1 MKAVLVLLISLFTFS
16 DDVFSKEKL
25 LPNTLL
31 EIKVIKNWEPIKNF
45 QKFKEYSQKRPMP
58 ENKRFIER
66 NDKEWKCFDR
76 IKNVNPYPKDDNSH
90 MIWFSCQNY
99 LHFIGNKNP
108 QIIGDILLHWASAK
122 KDPMIEKKTTKA
134 IGYNVSGYDIPS
146 TIGTFTQFY
155 AVWYNE
161 INFTEQERQLVNKYL
176 VQKLLDQK
184 FKVLN
189 HGKRKCNIKKL
200 KSIYSKNT
208 GTNNCGNIRMKVAV
222 GEIML
227 GFRLE
232 DQELLDKGH
241 KDIYVVQ
248 AFINKDGININHA
261 SRGANTVNYSWE
273 YTGYSSIL
281 AEVYR
286 PVGYDYFEHTLPRG
300 AKVKDYLKFNYRL
313 LKDFKLTAKW
323 AKRNV
328 GSQSNPYKNISK
340 LTQAEYLQTEYA
352 ENVYSWEYGD
362 KEFIKAHPRFTKKY
376 MPELYS
382 NVSEEEIKKF
392 FKSREGQISANKGV
406 SSYALYYGN
415 N

>member
-1 MKAVLVLLISLFTFS
+1 MRIVLLIVINLIVFC
-16 DDVFSKEKL
+16 DLAFSKEKL

-31 EIKVIKNWEPIKNF
+31 EIKVIENWEPVKNF
-45 QKFKEYSQKRPMP
+45 QKFKEYSNLTPM
-58 ENKRFIER
+58 KGFLER
-66 NDKEWKCFDR
+66 KNKEWNCFDR
-76 IKNVNPYPKDDNSH
+76 IKNVDPYPKTDDSH
-90 MIWFSCQNY
+90 WAWFTCQNY
-99 LHFIGNKNP
+99 LHFAGTNNP
-108 QIIGDILLHWASAK
+108 QIIGDILLSWASAK
-122 KDPMIEKKTTKA
+122 KDPMIVKRA
-134 IGYNVSGYDIPS
+134 SGYNVAGYDIPS
-146 TIGTFTQFY
+146 TIGTFAQLY
-155 AVWYNE
+155 AVWYKE
-161 INFTEQERQLVNKYL
+161 INYTEKERQLVNKYL
-176 VQKLLDQK
+176 VQKLFDQK

-189 HGKRKCNIKKL
+189 KGARKCNIKKL

-227 GFRLE
+227 GFRLKN
-232 DQELLDKGH
+232 QELLDKGH

-286 PVGYDYFEHTLPRG
+286 PVGYDYFEHTFPRG
-300 AKVKDYLKFNYRL
+300 AKVKDYIKFNYKL
-313 LKDFKLTAKW
+313 LKDFKLTAEW

-328 GSQSNPYKNISK
+328 GSQFDKYKNISK

-352 ENVYSWEYGD
+352 ENVYSFEYGD

-376 MPELYS
+376 MTEIYS
-382 NVSEEEIKKF
+382 SVSEEEIKNF
-392 FKSREGQISANKGV
+392 HKSREGLISANKGV
-406 SSYALYYGN
+406 SSYGLYYGN

>member
-1 MKAVLVLLISLFTFS
+1 MRSALIILLSLITFYNPA
-16 DDVFSKEKL
+16 FSKEKL

-31 EIKVIKNWEPIKNF
+31 EIKVIENWEPVKNF
-45 QKFKEYSQKRPMP
+45 KKFKEYSKLTPM
-58 ENKRFIER
+58 KGFLER
-66 NDKEWKCFDR
+66 KNKEWNCFDR
-76 IKNVNPYPKDDNSH
+76 IKNVDPYPKDDKSH
-90 MIWFSCQNY
+90 HAWFSCQNY
-99 LHFIGNKNP
+99 LHVVGTLNP
-108 QIIGDILLHWASAK
+108 QLIGDILLFWASAK
-122 KDPMIEKKTTKA
+122 KDPMIAKKTTKS

-146 TIGTFTQFY
+146 TLGTFAQFY

-161 INFTEQERQLVNKYL
+161 INFTDQERELVNKYL
-176 VQKLLDQK
+176 VQKLFDQK

-189 HGKRKCNIKKL
+189 YGSRKCNIKKL

-232 DQELLDKGH
+232 NQKLLDKGH

-248 AFINKDGININHA
+248 AFININLA
-261 SRGANTVNYSWE
+261 SRGASTVNYSWE

-323 AKRNV
+323 AKYDV
-328 GSQSNPYKNISK
+328 GSKSNPYKKISK
-340 LTQAEYLQTEYA
+340 ITQAEYILTENAKDAYR
-352 ENVYSWEYGD
+352 YKDGD
-362 KEFIKAHPRFTKKY
+362 KEFIKAHSRFTKRY

-382 NVSEEEIKKF
+382 SVSEEEIKNYHRSK
-392 FKSREGQISANKGV
+392 EGLISANKGV
-406 SSYALYYGN
+406 SSYGLYYGN
-415 N
+415 S

>member
-1 MKAVLVLLISLFTFS
+1 MRIVLLIVINLIVFCDLS
-16 DDVFSKEKL
+16 FSKEKL

-31 EIKVIKNWEPIKNF
+31 EIKVIENWEPVKNF
-45 QKFKEYSQKRPMP
+45 QKFKEYSNLAPIKG
-58 ENKRFIER
+58 FLER
-66 NDKEWKCFDR
+66 KNKEWDCFDR
-76 IKNVNPYPKDDNSH
+76 IKNVDPYPKTDNSH
-90 MIWFSCQNY
+90 WAWFTCQNY
-99 LHFIGNKNP
+99 LHFAGTNNP
-108 QIIGDILLHWASAK
+108 QIIGDILLSWASAK
-122 KDPMIEKKTTKA
+122 KDPMIVKRA
-134 IGYNVSGYDIPS
+134 SGYNVAGYDIPS
-146 TIGTFTQFY
+146 TIGTFAQFY
-155 AVWYNE
+155 AVWYKE
-161 INFTEQERQLVNKYL
+161 INYTEKERQLVNKYL
-176 VQKLLDQK
+176 VQKLFDQK

-189 HGKRKCNIKKL
+189 KGARKCNIKKL

-286 PVGYDYFEHTLPRG
+286 PVGYDYFEHTFPRG

-313 LKDFKLTAKW
+313 LKDFKLTAEW

-328 GSQSNPYKNISK
+328 GSMFDKYKNISK

-352 ENVYSWEYGD
+352 ENVYSFEHGD

-376 MPELYS
+376 MPEVYS
-382 NVSEEEIKKF
+382 SVSEEEIKNF
-392 FKSREGQISANKGV
+392 HKSREGLISANKGV
-406 SSYALYYGN
+406 SSYGLYYGN

>member
-1 MKAVLVLLISLFTFS
+1 MKTILVLLISLFTFG
-16 DDVFSKEKL
+16 DNVFSKEKL

-31 EIKVIKNWEPIKNF
+31 EIKVIKNWEPVNNF
-45 QKFKEYSQKRPMP
+45 QKFKEYSKLTPVNGYLER
-58 ENKRFIER
+58 ENK
-66 NDKEWKCFDR
+66 KLKCFDR
-76 IKNVNPYPKDDNSH
+76 IKNVKPYPKDDNSH
-90 MIWFSCQNY
+90 LAWFKCQNY
-99 LHFIGNKNP
+99 LHVVGTLNP
-108 QIIGDILLHWASAK
+108 QLIGDILLFWASAK
-122 KDPMIEKKTTKA
+122 KDPMIAKKTTKA

-146 TIGTFTQFY
+146 TLGTFAQFY
-155 AVWYNE
+155 AVWYKE
-161 INFTEQERQLVNKYL
+161 INYTNQERELVNTYL
-176 VQKLLDQK
+176 VQKLFDQK

-189 HGKRKCNIKKL
+189 HGSRKCNIKKL

-281 AEVYR
+281 VEVYR
-286 PVGYDYFEHTLPRG
+286 PVGYDYFEHTFPRG
-300 AKVKDYLKFNYRL
+300 AKVKDYLKFNYRF

-328 GSQSNPYKNISK
+328 GSMSNPYKKISN
-340 LTQAEYLQTEYA
+340 LTQAEYLKTQYA
-352 ENVYSWEYGD
+352 ENVYSFEHGD

-376 MPELYS
+376 IPEVYS
-382 NVSEEEIKKF
+382 SVSEEEIKNF
-392 FKSREGQISANKGV
+392 NKSREGLISANKGI

>member
-1 MKAVLVLLISLFTFS
+1 MRIVLLIVINLIVFCDLS
-16 DDVFSKEKL
+16 FSKEKL

-31 EIKVIKNWEPIKNF
+31 EIKVIENWEPVKNF
-45 QKFKEYSQKRPMP
+45 QKFKEYSNLTPM
-58 ENKRFIER
+58 KGFLER
-66 NDKEWKCFDR
+66 KNKEWDCFDR
-76 IKNVNPYPKDDNSH
+76 IKNVDPYPKTDNSH
-90 MIWFSCQNY
+90 WAWFTCQNY
-99 LHFIGNKNP
+99 LHFAGTNNP
-108 QIIGDILLHWASAK
+108 QIIGDILLSWASAK
-122 KDPMIEKKTTKA
+122 KDPMIVKRA
-134 IGYNVSGYDIPS
+134 SGYNVAGYDIPS
-146 TIGTFTQFY
+146 TIGTFAQFY
-155 AVWYNE
+155 AVWYKE
-161 INFTEQERQLVNKYL
+161 INYTEKERQLVNKYL
-176 VQKLLDQK
+176 VQKLFDQK

-189 HGKRKCNIKKL
+189 KGARKCNIKKL

-286 PVGYDYFEHTLPRG
+286 PAGYDYFEHTFPRG
-300 AKVKDYLKFNYRL
+300 AKVKDYVKFNYKL
-313 LKDFKLTAKW
+313 LKNFKLTAEW

-328 GSQSNPYKNISK
+328 GSNFDKYKNISK

-352 ENVYSWEYGD
+352 ENVYSFEHGD

-376 MPELYS
+376 MPEVYS
-382 NVSEEEIKKF
+382 SVSEEEIKDF
-392 FKSREGQISANKGV
+392 YKSREGLISANKGV
-406 SSYALYYGN
+406 SSYGLYYGN

>member
-1 MKAVLVLLISLFTFS
+1 MRIILIILLSLITFYNS
-16 DDVFSKEKL
+16 AFSKEKL
-25 LPNTLL
+25 LPNRLL
-31 EIKVIKNWEPIKNF
+31 EIKVIENWEPVKNF
-45 QKFKEYSQKRPMP
+45 QKFKQYSKKIPIRGWYTTKN
-58 ENKRFIER
+58 E
-66 NDKEWKCFDR
+66 EWNCFNR
-76 IKNVNPYPKDDNSH
+76 IKNVDPYPKDDYSH
-90 MIWFSCQNY
+90 WAWFTCQGY
-99 LHFIGNKNP
+99 LHFAGTNNP

-122 KDPMIEKKTTKA
+122 KDPMIVKRGS
-134 IGYNVSGYDIPS
+134 GYNVAGYDLPS
-146 TIGTFTQFY
+146 TLGTFAQFY

-161 INFTEQERQLVNKYL
+161 INYSKQERQLVNKYL
-176 VQKLLDQK
+176 VQKLFDQK

-189 HGKRKCNIKKL
+189 KGTRKCNIKKL

-227 GFRLE
+227 GFRLKN
-232 DQELLDKGH
+232 QELLDKGH

-286 PVGYDYFEHTLPRG
+286 PVGYDYFEHIFPRG

-313 LKDFKLTAKW
+313 LKDFKLTEKW

-328 GSQSNPYKNISK
+328 GSMSNPYRNISK

-352 ENVYSWEYGD
+352 ENVYSFEHGD

-376 MPELYS
+376 MPEVYS
-382 NVSEEEIKKF
+382 SVSEEEIKDF
-392 FKSREGQISANKGV
+392 YKSREGLISANKGV
-406 SSYALYYGN
+406 SSYGLYYGN

>member
-1 MKAVLVLLISLFTFS
+1 MRSALIILLSLITFYNPA
-16 DDVFSKEKL
+16 FSKEKL

-31 EIKVIKNWEPIKNF
+31 EIKVIENWEPVKNF
-45 QKFKEYSQKRPMP
+45 QKFKEYSNLTPM
-58 ENKRFIER
+58 KRFLER
-66 NDKEWKCFDR
+66 KDKEWNCFDR
-76 IKNVNPYPKDDNSH
+76 IKNVDPYPKTDDSH
-90 MIWFSCQNY
+90 WAWFTCQNY
-99 LHFIGNKNP
+99 LHFAGTNNP

-122 KDPMIEKKTTKA
+122 KDLMIVKRA
-134 IGYNVSGYDIPS
+134 SGYNVAGYDIPS
-146 TIGTFTQFY
+146 TIGTFAQFY

-161 INFTEQERQLVNKYL
+161 INYSKQERQLVNKYL
-176 VQKLLDQK
+176 VQKLFDQK

-189 HGKRKCNIKKL
+189 KGTRKCNIKKL

-286 PVGYDYFEHTLPRG
+286 PVGYDYFEHTFPRG

-313 LKDFKLTAKW
+313 LKDFKLTAEW

-328 GSQSNPYKNISK
+328 GSQFDKYKNISK

-352 ENVYSWEYGD
+352 ENVYSFEHGD

-376 MPELYS
+376 MPEVYS
-382 NVSEEEIKKF
+382 SVSEEEIKDF
-392 FKSREGQISANKGV
+392 YKSREGLISANKGV
-406 SSYALYYGN
+406 SSYGLYYGN

>member
-1 MKAVLVLLISLFTFS
+1 MRIILIIVISLISFCNFA
-16 DDVFSKEKL
+16 FSKEKL

-31 EIKVIKNWEPIKNF
+31 EIKVIENWEPVKNF
-45 QKFKEYSQKRPMP
+45 QKFKEYSNLTPM
-58 ENKRFIER
+58 KGFLER
-66 NDKEWKCFDR
+66 KDKEWNCFDR
-76 IKNVNPYPKDDNSH
+76 INNVDPYPKTDDSH
-90 MIWFSCQNY
+90 WAWFTCQNY
-99 LHFIGNKNP
+99 LHFAGTNNP
-108 QIIGDILLHWASAK
+108 QIISDILLSWASAK
-122 KDPMIEKKTTKA
+122 KDPMIVKRA
-134 IGYNVSGYDIPS
+134 SGYNVAGYDIPS
-146 TIGTFTQFY
+146 TIGTFAQFY
-155 AVWYNE
+155 AVWYKE
-161 INFTEQERQLVNKYL
+161 INYTKQERQLVDKYL
-176 VQKLLDQK
+176 VQKLFDQK

-189 HGKRKCNIKKL
+189 QGKRKCNIKKL

-232 DQELLDKGH
+232 NQELLDKGH
-241 KDIYVVQ
+241 EDIYVVQ

-286 PVGYDYFEHTLPRG
+286 PVGYDYFEHTFPRG

-313 LKDFKLTAKW
+313 LKDFKLTAEW

-328 GSQSNPYKNISK
+328 GSMFEPYKNISK

-352 ENVYSWEYGD
+352 ENVYSFEHGD
-362 KEFIKAHPRFTKKY
+362 REFIKAHPRFTKKY
-376 MPELYS
+376 MPEIYS
-382 NVSEEEIKKF
+382 SVSEEEIKNF
-392 FKSREGQISANKGV
+392 YKSREGLISANKGV

>member
-1 MKAVLVLLISLFTFS
+1 MRIVLLIVINLIVFC
-16 DDVFSKEKL
+16 DLAFSKEKL

-31 EIKVIKNWEPIKNF
+31 EIKVIENWEPVKNF
-45 QKFKEYSQKRPMP
+45 QKFKEYSNLTPM
-58 ENKRFIER
+58 KGFLER
-66 NDKEWKCFDR
+66 KNKEWDCFDR
-76 IKNVNPYPKDDNSH
+76 IKNVDPYPKTDNSH
-90 MIWFSCQNY
+90 WAWFTCQNY
-99 LHFIGNKNP
+99 LHFAGTNNP
-108 QIIGDILLHWASAK
+108 QIIGDILLSWASAK
-122 KDPMIEKKTTKA
+122 KDPMIVKRA
-134 IGYNVSGYDIPS
+134 SGYNVAGYDIPS
-146 TIGTFTQFY
+146 TIGTFAQFY
-155 AVWYNE
+155 AVWYKE
-161 INFTEQERQLVNKYL
+161 INYTEKERQLVNKYL
-176 VQKLLDQK
+176 VQKLFDQK

-189 HGKRKCNIKKL
+189 KGARKCNIKKL

-286 PVGYDYFEHTLPRG
+286 PAGYDYFEHTFPRG
-300 AKVKDYLKFNYRL
+300 AKVKDYVKFNYKL
-313 LKDFKLTAKW
+313 LKNFKLTAEW

-328 GSQSNPYKNISK
+328 GSNFDKYKNISK

-352 ENVYSWEYGD
+352 ENVYSFEHGD

-376 MPELYS
+376 MPEVYS
-382 NVSEEEIKKF
+382 SVSEEEIKDF
-392 FKSREGQISANKGV
+392 YKSREGLISANKGV
-406 SSYALYYGN
+406 SSYGLYYGN

>member
-1 MKAVLVLLISLFTFS
+1 MRIVLLIVLNLIVFC
-16 DDVFSKEKL
+16 DLAFSKEKL

-31 EIKVIKNWEPIKNF
+31 EIKVIENWEPVKNF
-45 QKFKEYSQKRPMP
+45 QKFKEYSNLAPIKG
-58 ENKRFIER
+58 FLER
-66 NDKEWKCFDR
+66 KNKEWDCFDR
-76 IKNVNPYPKDDNSH
+76 IKNVDPYPKTDNSH
-90 MIWFSCQNY
+90 WAWFTCQNY
-99 LHFIGNKNP
+99 LHFAGTNNP
-108 QIIGDILLHWASAK
+108 QIIGDILLSWASAK
-122 KDPMIEKKTTKA
+122 KDPMIVKRA
-134 IGYNVSGYDIPS
+134 SGYNVAGYDIPS
-146 TIGTFTQFY
+146 TIGTFAQFY
-155 AVWYNE
+155 GVWYKE
-161 INFTEQERQLVNKYL
+161 IKYTEKERQLVNKYL
-176 VQKLLDQK
+176 VQKLFDQK

-189 HGKRKCNIKKL
+189 KGARKCNIKKL

-227 GFRLE
+227 GFRLK

-286 PVGYDYFEHTLPRG
+286 PVGYDYFEHTFPRG
-300 AKVKDYLKFNYRL
+300 AKVKDYLIFNYRL
-313 LKDFKLTAKW
+313 LKDFKLTAEW

-328 GSQSNPYKNISK
+328 GSMFDKYKNISK

-352 ENVYSWEYGD
+352 ENVYSFEHGD

-376 MPELYS
+376 MPEVYS
-382 NVSEEEIKKF
+382 SVSEEEIKNF
-392 FKSREGQISANKGV
+392 HKSREGLISANKGV
-406 SSYALYYGN
+406 SSYGLYYGN

>member
-1 MKAVLVLLISLFTFS
+1 MRSALIILLSLITFYNPA
-16 DDVFSKEKL
+16 FSKEKL

-31 EIKVIKNWEPIKNF
+31 EIKVIENWEPVKNF
-45 QKFKEYSQKRPMP
+45 QKFKEYSKLTPM
-58 ENKRFIER
+58 KGFLER
-66 NDKEWKCFDR
+66 KNKEWNCFDR
-76 IKNVNPYPKDDNSH
+76 IKNVDPYPKDDKSH
-90 MIWFSCQNY
+90 HAWFSCQNY
-99 LHFIGNKNP
+99 LHVVGTLNP
-108 QIIGDILLHWASAK
+108 QLIGDILLFWASAK
-122 KDPMIEKKTTKA
+122 KDPMIAKKTTKS

-146 TIGTFTQFY
+146 TLGTFAQFY

-161 INFTEQERQLVNKYL
+161 INFTDQERELVNKYL
-176 VQKLLDQK
+176 VQKLFDQK

-189 HGKRKCNIKKL
+189 YGSRKCNIKKL

-232 DQELLDKGH
+232 NQKLLDKGH

-248 AFINKDGININHA
+248 AFINKDGININLA
-261 SRGANTVNYSWE
+261 SRGASTVNYSWE

-323 AKRNV
+323 AKYDV
-328 GSQSNPYKNISK
+328 GSKSNPYKKISK
-340 LTQAEYLQTEYA
+340 ITQAEYILTENAKDAYR
-352 ENVYSWEYGD
+352 YKDGD
-362 KEFIKAHPRFTKKY
+362 KEFIKAHSRFTKRY

-382 NVSEEEIKKF
+382 SVSEEEIKNYHRSK
-392 FKSREGQISANKGV
+392 EGLISANKGV
-406 SSYALYYGN
+406 SSYGLYYGN
-415 N
+415 S

>member
-1 MKAVLVLLISLFTFS
+1 MRIILIILLSLITFYNS
-16 DDVFSKEKL
+16 AFSKEKL

-31 EIKVIKNWEPIKNF
+31 EIKVIENWEPVKNF
-45 QKFKEYSQKRPMP
+45 QKFKQYSKKIPIRGWYTTKN
-58 ENKRFIER
+58 E
-66 NDKEWKCFDR
+66 EWNCFNR
-76 IKNVNPYPKDDNSH
+76 IKNVDPYPKDDYSH
-90 MIWFSCQNY
+90 WAWFTCQGY
-99 LHFIGNKNP
+99 LHFAGTNNP

-122 KDPMIEKKTTKA
+122 KDPMIVKRGS
-134 IGYNVSGYDIPS
+134 GYNVAGYDLPS
-146 TIGTFTQFY
+146 TLGTFAQFY
-155 AVWYNE
+155 AAWYNE
-161 INFTEQERQLVNKYL
+161 INYSKQERQLVNKYL
-176 VQKLLDQK
+176 VQKLFDQK

-189 HGKRKCNIKKL
+189 KGTRKCNIKKL

-227 GFRLE
+227 GFRLKN
-232 DQELLDKGH
+232 QELLDKGH

-281 AEVYR
+281 AEVYM
-286 PVGYDYFEHTLPRG
+286 PVGYDYFEHAFPRG
-300 AKVKDYLKFNYRL
+300 AKVKDYVKFNYKL
-313 LKDFKLTAKW
+313 LKDFKLTAEW

-328 GSQSNPYKNISK
+328 GSQFDKYKNISK

-352 ENVYSWEYGD
+352 ENVYSFEHGD

-376 MPELYS
+376 MPEIYS
-382 NVSEEEIKKF
+382 SVSEEEIKNF
-392 FKSREGQISANKGV
+392 YNHREGLISANKGV
-406 SSYALYYGN
+406 SSYGLYYGN

>member
-1 MKAVLVLLISLFTFS
+1 MRIVLLIVINLIVFC
-16 DDVFSKEKL
+16 DLAFSKEKL

-31 EIKVIKNWEPIKNF
+31 EIKVIENWEPVKNF
-45 QKFKEYSQKRPMP
+45 QKFKEYSNLTPM
-58 ENKRFIER
+58 KGFLER
-66 NDKEWKCFDR
+66 KNKEWDCFDR
-76 IKNVNPYPKDDNSH
+76 IKNVDPYPKTDNSH
-90 MIWFSCQNY
+90 WAWFTCQNY
-99 LHFIGNKNP
+99 LHFAGTNNP
-108 QIIGDILLHWASAK
+108 QIIGDILLSWASAK
-122 KDPMIEKKTTKA
+122 KDPMIVKRA
-134 IGYNVSGYDIPS
+134 SGYNVAGYDIPS
-146 TIGTFTQFY
+146 TIGTFAQFY
-155 AVWYNE
+155 AVWYKE
-161 INFTEQERQLVNKYL
+161 INYTEKERQLVNKYL
-176 VQKLLDQK
+176 VQKLFDQK

-189 HGKRKCNIKKL
+189 KGARKCNIKKL

-286 PVGYDYFEHTLPRG
+286 PAGYDYFEHTFPRG
-300 AKVKDYLKFNYRL
+300 AKVKDYVKFNYKL
-313 LKDFKLTAKW
+313 LKNFKLTAEW

-328 GSQSNPYKNISK
+328 GSNFDKYKNISK

-352 ENVYSWEYGD
+352 ENVYSFEHGD

-376 MPELYS
+376 MPEIYS
-382 NVSEEEIKKF
+382 SVSEEEIKNF
-392 FKSREGQISANKGV
+392 HKSREGLISANKGV
-406 SSYALYYGN
+406 SSYGLYYGN

>member
-1 MKAVLVLLISLFTFS
+1 MKTILVLLISLFTFG
-16 DDVFSKEKL
+16 DNVFSKEKL

-31 EIKVIKNWEPIKNF
+31 EIKVIKNWEPVNNF
-45 QKFKEYSQKRPMP
+45 QKFKEYSKLTPVNGYLER
-58 ENKRFIER
+58 ENK
-66 NDKEWKCFDR
+66 KLKCFDR
-76 IKNVNPYPKDDNSH
+76 IKNVKPYPKDDNSH
-90 MIWFSCQNY
+90 LAWFKCQNY
-99 LHFIGNKNP
+99 LHVVGTLNP
-108 QIIGDILLHWASAK
+108 QLIGDILLFWASAK
-122 KDPMIEKKTTKA
+122 KDPMIAKKTTKT

-146 TIGTFTQFY
+146 TLGTFAQFY
-155 AVWYNE
+155 AVWYKE
-161 INFTEQERQLVNKYL
+161 INYTNQERELVNTYL
-176 VQKLLDQK
+176 VQKLFDQK

-189 HGKRKCNIKKL
+189 HGSRKCNIKKL

-232 DQELLDKGH
+232 DQGLLDKGH

-281 AEVYR
+281 VEVYR
-286 PVGYDYFEHTLPRG
+286 PVGYDYFEHTFPRG
-300 AKVKDYLKFNYRL
+300 AKVKDYLKFNYRF

-328 GSQSNPYKNISK
+328 GSMSNPYKKISN
-340 LTQAEYLQTEYA
+340 LTQAEYLKTQYA
-352 ENVYSWEYGD
+352 ENVYSFEHGD

-376 MPELYS
+376 IPEVYS
-382 NVSEEEIKKF
+382 SVSEEEIKNF
-392 FKSREGQISANKGV
+392 NKSREGLISANKGI

>member
-1 MKAVLVLLISLFTFS
+1 MRIILIIVISLISFCNFA
-16 DDVFSKEKL
+16 FSKEKL

-31 EIKVIKNWEPIKNF
+31 EIKVIENWEPVKNF
-45 QKFKEYSQKRPMP
+45 QKFKEYSNLTPM
-58 ENKRFIER
+58 KGFLER
-66 NDKEWKCFDR
+66 KDKEWNCFDR
-76 IKNVNPYPKDDNSH
+76 INNVDPYPKTDDSH
-90 MIWFSCQNY
+90 WAWFTCQNY
-99 LHFIGNKNP
+99 LHFAGTNNP

-122 KDPMIEKKTTKA
+122 KDLMIVKRVS
-134 IGYNVSGYDIPS
+134 GYNVAGYDIPS
-146 TIGTFTQFY
+146 TIGTFAQFY

-161 INFTEQERQLVNKYL
+161 INYSKQERQLVNKYL
-176 VQKLLDQK
+176 VQKLFDQK

-189 HGKRKCNIKKL
+189 KGTRKCNIKKL

-286 PVGYDYFEHTLPRG
+286 PVGYDYFEHTFPRG

-313 LKDFKLTAKW
+313 LKDFKLTAEW

-328 GSQSNPYKNISK
+328 GSMFEPYKNISK

-352 ENVYSWEYGD
+352 ENVYSFEHGD
-362 KEFIKAHPRFTKKY
+362 REFIKAHPRFTKKY
-376 MPELYS
+376 MPEIYS
-382 NVSEEEIKKF
+382 SVSEEEIKNF
-392 FKSREGQISANKGV
+392 YKSREGLISANKGV

>member
-1 MKAVLVLLISLFTFS
+1 MRIVLLIVLNLILFC
-16 DDVFSKEKL
+16 DLAFSKEKL

-31 EIKVIKNWEPIKNF
+31 EIKVIENWEPVKNF
-45 QKFKEYSQKRPMP
+45 QKFKEYSNLTPM
-58 ENKRFIER
+58 KGFLER
-66 NDKEWKCFDR
+66 KNKEWDCFDR
-76 IKNVNPYPKDDNSH
+76 IKNVDPYPKTDNSH
-90 MIWFSCQNY
+90 WAWFTCQNY
-99 LHFIGNKNP
+99 LHFAGTNNP
-108 QIIGDILLHWASAK
+108 QIIGDILLSWASAK
-122 KDPMIEKKTTKA
+122 KDPMIVKRA
-134 IGYNVSGYDIPS
+134 SGYNVAGYDIPS
-146 TIGTFTQFY
+146 TIGTFAQFY
-155 AVWYNE
+155 AVWYKE
-161 INFTEQERQLVNKYL
+161 INYTEKERQLVNKYL
-176 VQKLLDQK
+176 VQKLFDQK

-189 HGKRKCNIKKL
+189 KGARKCNIKKL

-286 PVGYDYFEHTLPRG
+286 PAGYDYFEHTFPRG
-300 AKVKDYLKFNYRL
+300 AKVKDYVKFNYKL
-313 LKDFKLTAKW
+313 LKNFKLTAEW

-328 GSQSNPYKNISK
+328 GSNFDKYKNISK

-352 ENVYSWEYGD
+352 ENVYSFEHGD

-376 MPELYS
+376 MPEVYS
-382 NVSEEEIKKF
+382 SVSEEEIINF
-392 FKSREGQISANKGV
+392 HESREGLISANKGV
-406 SSYALYYGN
+406 SSYGLYYGN

>member
-1 MKAVLVLLISLFTFS
+1 MRIVLLIVINLIVFC
-16 DDVFSKEKL
+16 DLAFSKEKL

-31 EIKVIKNWEPIKNF
+31 EIKVIENWEPVKNF
-45 QKFKEYSQKRPMP
+45 QKFKEYSNLTPM
-58 ENKRFIER
+58 KGFLER
-66 NDKEWKCFDR
+66 KNKEWNCFDR
-76 IKNVNPYPKDDNSH
+76 IKNVDPYPKTDDSH
-90 MIWFSCQNY
+90 WAWFTCQNY
-99 LHFIGNKNP
+99 LHFAGTNNP
-108 QIIGDILLHWASAK
+108 QIIGDILLSWASAK
-122 KDPMIEKKTTKA
+122 KDPMIVKRA
-134 IGYNVSGYDIPS
+134 SGYNVAGYDIPS
-146 TIGTFTQFY
+146 TIGTFAQFY
-155 AVWYNE
+155 AVWYKE
-161 INFTEQERQLVNKYL
+161 INYTEKERQLVNKYL
-176 VQKLLDQK
+176 VQKLFDQK

-189 HGKRKCNIKKL
+189 KGARKCNIKKL

-227 GFRLE
+227 GFRLKN
-232 DQELLDKGH
+232 QELLDKGH

-286 PVGYDYFEHTLPRG
+286 PVGYDYFEHIFPRG

-313 LKDFKLTAKW
+313 LKDFKLTAEW

-328 GSQSNPYKNISK
+328 GSQFDKYKNISK

-352 ENVYSWEYGD
+352 ENVYSFEHGD

-376 MPELYS
+376 MPEVYS
-382 NVSEEEIKKF
+382 SVSEEEIINF
-392 FKSREGQISANKGV
+392 HESREGLISANKGV
-406 SSYALYYGN
+406 SSYGLYYGN